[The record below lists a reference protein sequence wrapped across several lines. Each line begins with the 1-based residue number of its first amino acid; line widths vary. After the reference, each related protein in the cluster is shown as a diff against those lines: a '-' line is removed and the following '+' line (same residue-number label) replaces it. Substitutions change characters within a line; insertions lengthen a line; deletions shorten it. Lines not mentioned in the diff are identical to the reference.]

1 MEMWMYLYGKCT
13 YILSNTRQVKNEK
26 IVFVNNMWM
35 CKIISN
41 VKINMKF
48 LFSMVLKE
56 FQKALILSFLTNSQL
71 LRIPEIALFREFNYL
86 ILCIYQSFYDFG
98 IMIPSF
104 LRMAV
109 VLFFH
114 LGRIFLSSSW
124 TKAATEMFKDWF
136 WKLKILCLV
145 HLVTATSV
153 VLIWKKN

>member
-1 MEMWMYLYGKCT
+1 MENARIY
-13 YILSNTRQVKNEK
+13 TRQVKNEK

-41 VKINMKF
+41 AKINMKF
-48 LFSMVLKE
+48 LFVMVLKE

-86 ILCIYQSFYDFG
+86 SNIRYVPIYQSLF
-98 IMIPSF
+98 MT
-104 LRMAV
+104 L
-109 VLFFH
+109 VLWYLVFWEWLWSCFFISV
-114 LGRIFLSSSW
+114 GYIS
-124 TKAATEMFKDWF
+124 TEMFKNWF